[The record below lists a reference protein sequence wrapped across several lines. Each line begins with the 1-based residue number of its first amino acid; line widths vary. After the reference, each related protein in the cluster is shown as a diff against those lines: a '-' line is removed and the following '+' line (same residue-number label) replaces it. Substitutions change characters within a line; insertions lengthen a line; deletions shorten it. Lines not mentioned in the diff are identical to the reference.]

1 MIRLLRKNRAVFTG
15 FVLLMIATFGLSS
28 VSIAYTSVFCK
39 MKMEEMSEKD
49 GCCCKVSEDESG
61 MSCSE
66 IPSKNEMSFKSP
78 DGCCCVVKQADAT
91 ERNYTPVTTSVTNYS
106 ISYEGSLLFEL
117 PTPNNIPT
125 LRSISSSDVQISDG
139 RSVLTLN
146 SVLRI

>member
-1 MIRLLRKNRAVFTG
+1 MTRLFIRNRTFFAGFAMLMAV
-15 FVLLMIATFGLSS
+15 VFGLSS
-28 VSIAYTSVFCK
+28 VSIAYTSIFCK

-49 GCCCKVSEDESG
+49 GCCCKVNEDETG

-66 IPSKNEMSFKSP
+66 IPAKNEMSFKSP

-106 ISYEGSLLFEL
+106 ISHEGSLLYEL
-117 PTPNNIPT
+117 PTPNNIPA
-125 LRSISSSDVQISDG
+125 LRSVSSADVQISDG